1 MQLTVQRCKTFERL
15 VKERLVP
22 SSSVLEPMANGD
34 LTKFQRGFRKQR
46 STTDQLVQLEFYTK
60 NLCAPRTRRDHLTV
74 FVDQKKAYE
83 CYDTMWKNG
92 ILRDLFIMPAMQ
104 GQLPQLILKFAP
116 DRQFRVRVGSCLSD
130 AYSQE
135 MGVQQGT

>member
-46 STTDQLVQLEFYTK
+46 STTDQLVQLESFIRKTFV
-60 NLCAPRTRRDHLTV
+60 RREHVVTV